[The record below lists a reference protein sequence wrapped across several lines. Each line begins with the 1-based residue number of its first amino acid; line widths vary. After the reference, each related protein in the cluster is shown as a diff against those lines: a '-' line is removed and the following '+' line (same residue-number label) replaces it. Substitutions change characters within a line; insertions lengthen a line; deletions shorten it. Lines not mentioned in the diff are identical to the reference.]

1 MNVKCYTVQQGKVYS
16 GIDGTVLNIQKD
28 SPVYTTTI
36 KTIRPQGSGQNADI
50 GNTPWETVY
59 NFSDSTEDTITRGGL
74 IHLSMDDWIPC
85 TDLGD
90 SSVLL
95 EASADGTCLL
105 LMPKMAGLLK
115 GNSNGLFLVSGNS
128 GKPEIGLSGATGV
141 LRRTYY
147 KGVEQEP
154 KPPVTP
160 ISPVL
165 SELVSSLKTYRDTL
179 KPLPLPQGQ
188 ASRDPQNTLE

>member
-1 MNVKCYTVQQGKVYS
+1 MNVRCYTVQQDQVYA

-28 SPVYTTTI
+28 SPVYTATI
-36 KTIRPQGSGQNADI
+36 RTIRPQGSGQTPDI
-50 GNTPWETVY
+50 GNTPWETAY
-59 NFSDSTEDTITRGGL
+59 SFSDSTEGAITRGGL
-74 IHLSMDDWIPC
+74 VHISMNDWIPC

-95 EASADGTCLL
+95 EAFADGTCLL
-105 LMPKMAGLLK
+105 FMPKMAGLLK
-115 GNSNGLFLVSGNS
+115 HNSNGLFLVSGNS

-154 KPPVTP
+154 RPPATP
-160 ISPVL
+160 VSPVL

-188 ASRDPQNTLE
+188 VSKGPQSILG